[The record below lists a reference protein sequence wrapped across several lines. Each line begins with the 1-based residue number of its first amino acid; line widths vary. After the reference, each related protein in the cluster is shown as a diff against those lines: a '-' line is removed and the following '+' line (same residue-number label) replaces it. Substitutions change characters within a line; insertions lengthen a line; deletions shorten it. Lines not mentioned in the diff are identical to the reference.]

1 MMYGSWDMERD
12 RQTFLSSWTIFCPFK
27 PITTRKSKFWKNEE
41 KKGLRH
47 HHFTQVYHNDNL
59 MMYDS
64 WDMNPNRQNFLSFWA
79 IFFPFTPLT
88 TQKIK
93 MLKNRKKGPGDIII
107 SHRCT
112 KNHDNMLH
120 CSWDVEHDRFNYFS
134 FWAIFCP
141 FTYLTALKIKIKKKM
156 KKSLEISS
164 FYTSVPKIMIIY
176 AILFLRYDVW
186 QI

>member
-1 MMYGSWDMERD
+1 
-12 RQTFLSSWTIFCPFK
+12 
-27 PITTRKSKFWKNEE
+27 
-41 KKGLRH
+41 
-47 HHFTQVYHNDNL
+47 

-107 SHRCT
+107 SHKCT

-156 KKSLEISS
+156 KKSLEIS
-164 FYTSVPKIMIIY
+164 FYKCVPKIMIRWSMVPEIWC
-176 AILFLRYDVW
+176 AMDRQMDRRMDRWTDRQSNIRGGCST
-186 QI
+186 

>member
-1 MMYGSWDMERD
+1 M
-12 RQTFLSSWTIFCPFK
+12 
-27 PITTRKSKFWKNEE
+27 
-41 KKGLRH
+41 
-47 HHFTQVYHNDNL
+47 YHNDNL

-107 SHRCT
+107 SHKCT

-141 FTYLTALKIKIKKKM
+141 FTYLTALKIKIKKKNE
-156 KKSLEISS
+156 KKPGDIIILHKC
-164 FYTSVPKIMIIY
+164 TKNHDHIY
-176 AILFLRYDVW
+176 AILFLKYDTW
-186 QI
+186 EM